1 MPDAHA
7 GAPARPGDDD
17 PGPDDW
23 YLEQLR
29 VPETVIGADGQP
41 DFGYAS
47 MGDLLI
53 GGAVLADGTSTEV
66 ALLVHDGGVVVQV
79 SDAAA
84 AILSGSAGMPS
95 LAERLGLRPLLAD
108 DTTPAAPEPDRVWV
122 QSAQGPNAVL
132 VLRPPQGSTVFVGL
146 GLLPET
152 LRYQARL
159 IGVLRLD
166 LVLGDDPLRPALT
179 GRGLAELSARGR
191 GWAGQV
197 STTDRG

>member
-7 GAPARPGDDD
+7 GHAASPDAGD

-29 VPETVIGADGQP
+29 VPETVVGADGQP
-41 DFGYAS
+41 DFSYAS
-47 MGDLLI
+47 MGDLFV
-53 GGAVLADGTSTEV
+53 GGAVLEDGTTVEV

-84 AILSGSAGMPS
+84 ATLSGSAGMPW
-95 LAERLGLRPLLAD
+95 LAERLGLQPLLVD
-108 DTTPAAPEPDRVWV
+108 DPSAAVLEPDIVWV
-122 QSAQGPNAVL
+122 QSVQGPNAVL
-132 VLRPPQGSTVFVGL
+132 VLRPPQGRAVFVGL

-166 LVLGDDPLRPALT
+166 LVVGDDPLLPTLT
-179 GRGLAELSARGR
+179 GRGLAELSTRGR
-191 GWAGQV
+191 GWAGAA

>member
-1 MPDAHA
+1 MADVQAGPSASPDA
-7 GAPARPGDDD
+7 GE

-23 YLEQLR
+23 YVEQLR
-29 VPETVIGADGQP
+29 VPETVVGADGQP

-47 MGDLLI
+47 MGDLFA
-53 GGAVLADGTSTEV
+53 GGAVLDDGTTVEV

-84 AILSGSAGMPS
+84 AALSGSTGMPW
-95 LAERLGLRPLLAD
+95 LAERLGLRPLLGD
-108 DTTPAAPEPDRVWV
+108 DPTPAAAEPDRVWV
-122 QSAQGPNAVL
+122 QSAQGSNAVL
-132 VLRPPQGSTVFVGL
+132 VLRPPQGSTAFVGL

-159 IGVLRLD
+159 IGTLRLD
-166 LVLGDDPLRPALT
+166 LVLGDDPLLASLT
-179 GRGLAELSARGR
+179 GRGLVELSRQGR

-197 STTDRG
+197 STTDLG